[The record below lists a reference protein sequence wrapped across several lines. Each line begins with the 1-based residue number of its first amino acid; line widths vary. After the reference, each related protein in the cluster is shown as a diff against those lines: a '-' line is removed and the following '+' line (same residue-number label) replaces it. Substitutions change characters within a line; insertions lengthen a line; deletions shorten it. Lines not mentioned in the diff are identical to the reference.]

1 MRAFKNAR
9 QSFVQ
14 SHYTWAEAIH
24 KDMQDITNALKDYK
38 YISDAIELASRLGV
52 NVNENELQKTVGV
65 SLTIYQPENLANLI
79 LSRRIK
85 QDNKSV
91 IAQFKKARQSQVSV
105 N

>member
-14 SHYTWAEAIH
+14 SHYTWAENIH
-24 KDMQDITNALKDYK
+24 KDMQQINNGLKDYK
-38 YISDAIELASRLGV
+38 YLSDAIELAGRLGL
-52 NVNENELQKTVGV
+52 NVSENELQRTVGV

-79 LSRRIK
+79 LSRRVK
-85 QDNKSV
+85 QDNKAV
-91 IAQFKKARQSQVSV
+91 IARFKKARQVQASV